1 MLSLAF
7 IATLSASAP
16 GVPFTFIL
24 KGEALP
30 PLSLTLDRLSF
41 LLLVLKIL
49 KPWVTDPE
57 LINTVSNESVSTLV
71 LRLASGLVI
80 NDSFRHEKNTN
91 IEMKISAEIF
101 KLF

>member
-7 IATLSASAP
+7 ISTLSASAP
-16 GVPFTFIL
+16 AVPSTFIL
-24 KGEALP
+24 NGEEIP

-49 KPWVTDPE
+49 KAWVMDPE

-71 LRLASGLVI
+71 LRLASVLVMK
-80 NDSFRHEKNTN
+80 DSFLHEKNTN
-91 IEMKISAEIF
+91 TEMKMSAESF